1 MWLTQCTGPI
11 TRIEDGSITKKQ
23 KFGTLKSSNV
33 ALSQC
38 VFCIRRYLRQTWIML
53 LLLLCLLRW
62 KCWWSVIIIPF
73 NWSTLACIKIVIH
86 THVKDRN
93 WKITIDDHNVD
104 MIYFVWF
111 VCMILLLRRNVHKS
125 FKSLRNLFHC
135 NMVDCYVLLYISN
148 VCRNN
153 MIVFGFL
160 LLVLCVFFASFSLFG
175 TRTACMYDS
184 RSPAYVDN
192 IFLLTMP
199 YINEAHSI
207 CEEKEEKQQNWLWT
221 KCTVAVVVLAR
232 YECVYYMGYTDNTRT
247 AQCRLLSDRDGLWW
261 LPSYL

>member
-86 THVKDRN
+86 THT
-93 WKITIDDHNVD
+93 WKTETEKSRLMITMSIWF
-104 MIYFVWF
+104 ISFGSCVWF
-111 VCMILLLRRNVHKS
+111 FFFVEMYTSHSNRFGIYSTVIWLTVMFYYIYRMCVEIIWLFSDFCCWCCVCFLLPSACLVHGRHACMILVHQ
-125 FKSLRNLFHC
+125 R
-135 NMVDCYVLLYISN
+135 M
-148 VCRNN
+148 
-153 MIVFGFL
+153 
-160 LLVLCVFFASFSLFG
+160 
-175 TRTACMYDS
+175 
-184 RSPAYVDN
+184 
-192 IFLLTMP
+192 
-199 YINEAHSI
+199 
-207 CEEKEEKQQNWLWT
+207 
-221 KCTVAVVVLAR
+221 
-232 YECVYYMGYTDNTRT
+232 
-247 AQCRLLSDRDGLWW
+247 
-261 LPSYL
+261 